1 MKWKVDGSW
10 AHREEQSV
18 KFINEHSVTLNI
30 FQVLKI
36 SNKDEEVTFYIFS
49 PLIETKGIILIWA
62 FTLIKYFPGIRFYSV
77 ILNYNNN
84 RAAAQH
90 LE

>member
-1 MKWKVDGSW
+1 MKWKIDGSW
-10 AHREEQSV
+10 ARREEQSV

-36 SNKDEEVTFYIFS
+36 SNKEKEEVTFYIFS

-62 FTLIKYFPGIRFYSV
+62 SLGQTIFPVLDF
-77 ILNYNNN
+77 IL
-84 RAAAQH
+84 
-90 LE
+90 